1 MLDGG
6 VMQGQSGALR
16 ARFLAPGTR
25 IGRYTIVRRLASGGM
40 AELYLARVEGLR
52 GFEKLVALKLVLPH
66 LADDPDFVSM
76 FLDEARLAATLDHP
90 NVAHVIDVGRFGR
103 DHFFAMEYVHGED
116 LRAVV
121 RRADLAAR
129 VGPEWQGGVPLG
141 CALAIVSGVAAGLHH
156 AHERRGPDGLPLGLV
171 HRDVSPSNVLI
182 TYDGSVKVVDFGIA
196 RVGSQSKATRLGIVK
211 GKAGY
216 MSPEQCRGEP
226 VDRRSDVFGLGILL
240 WELTLGRRLFTA
252 EHDYAAMSKI
262 VFGLV
267 PHPCEVWSEYPPA
280 LADVVMRA
288 LQRDASQRQPS
299 ALAFALELEAF
310 AHAAHLRVTP
320 SALAEFMTTLFGLP
334 PYPSLVD
341 FGDAGTVTDADADED
356 QATRV
361 DPQAPPRREPRRAV
375 GPLVLAAASVAL
387 ALGGVGFGA
396 WAWLD
401 REPARTPDV
410 PAAIV
415 PITVPAIAT
424 APEAAALVVEPEA
437 AVPAEAIDEPL
448 IVEETAGTRP
458 AATVTA
464 SETSPRPSKSRP
476 SKKKP
481 RASSSPPPAEPK
493 RSTSPP
499 PKPRERPNDLFPPS
513 D

>member
-1 MLDGG
+1 MLDEGA
-6 VMQGQSGALR
+6 MQGQSGALR

-121 RRADLAAR
+121 RRA
-129 VGPEWQGGVPLG
+129 EIQGGVPLG
-141 CALAIVSGVAAGLHH
+141 CALAIIAGVAAGLHH
-156 AHERRGPDGLPLGLV
+156 AHERRGSDGLPLGLV
-171 HRDVSPSNVLI
+171 HRDVSPSNVLL

-196 RVGSQSKATRLGIVK
+196 RVGAQSKATRLGVVK
-211 GKAGY
+211 GKSGY

-240 WELTLGRRLFTA
+240 WELTLGRRLFSA

-267 PHPCEVWSEYPPA
+267 PHPREIQPDYPEP
-280 LADVVMRA
+280 LAAIVMRA
-288 LQRDASQRQPS
+288 LQRDADRRQPS

-310 AHAAHLRVTP
+310 AHAAHLRVTA
-320 SALAEFMTTLFGLP
+320 SVLAEFMTTLFGLP
-334 PYPSLVD
+334 PYPSL
-341 FGDAGTVTDADADED
+341 GDHSETMTATHADED
-356 QATRV
+356 DATRV
-361 DPQAPPRREPRRAV
+361 DPHAPPPLPEPRRGRLSA
-375 GPLVLAAASVAL
+375 LVLAGSAAL
-387 ALGGVGFGA
+387 AIGGVAFGA
-396 WAWLD
+396 WAWMD
-401 REPARTPDV
+401 RVAERTPSPAAVLPIAV
-410 PAAIV
+410 PAAV
-415 PITVPAIAT
+415 ESPA
-424 APEAAALVVEPEA
+424 LSSG
-437 AVPAEAIDEPL
+437 AEMPDDADTDDPL
-448 IVEETAGTRP
+448 IVEDAPSGSAREPTR
-458 AATVTA
+458 T
-464 SETSPRPSKSRP
+464 K
-476 SKKKP
+476 KKKP
-481 RASSSPPPAEPK
+481 TRTSTPTATPKSASRPA
-493 RSTSPP
+493 R
-499 PKPRERPNDLFPPS
+499 RERPNDLFPPS

>member
-66 LADDPDFVSM
+66 LA
-76 FLDEARLAATLDHP
+76 TLDHP

-121 RRADLAAR
+121 RRAEL
-129 VGPEWQGGVPLG
+129 QGGMPLG
-141 CALAIVSGVAAGLHH
+141 CALAAVSGVAAGLHH

-196 RVGSQSKATRLGIVK
+196 RVGAQSKATRLGIVK

-267 PHPCEVWSEYPPA
+267 PHPCEVWPEYPPA
-280 LADVVMRA
+280 LAEVVMRA

-341 FGDAGTVTDADADED
+341 FGEAGTVTDADADED

-361 DPQAPPRREPRRAV
+361 DPGAPPRREPRRAV
-375 GPLVLAAASVAL
+375 ASIVMLASSAVL

-401 REPARTPDV
+401 REPVAV
-410 PAAIV
+410 ASAPAAIV
-415 PITVPAIAT
+415 PIAIPAPTVAT
-424 APEAAALVVEPEA
+424 PDAAALVVAPSAPAPEP
-437 AVPAEAIDEPL
+437 VDEPL
-448 IVEETAGTRP
+448 IVDEP
-458 AATVTA
+458 VAAKTDAIAEAREPT
-464 SETSPRPSKSRP
+464 TRPSKSRA
-476 SKKKP
+476 KKKVHTS
-481 RASSSPPPAEPK
+481 ASPPSSPPPEEK
-493 RSTSPP
+493 RPSPRP

>member
-1 MLDGG
+1 M
-6 VMQGQSGALR
+6 R

-66 LADDPDFVSM
+66 LADDPEFVSM

-90 NVAHVIDVGRFGR
+90 NVVHVIDVGRFGR

-116 LRAVV
+116 LRSVV
-121 RRADLAAR
+121 RRAEA
-129 VGPEWQGGVPLG
+129 QGGVPLG

-156 AHERRGPDGLPLGLV
+156 AHERRGPDGLTLGLV
-171 HRDVSPSNVLI
+171 HRDVSPSNVI
-182 TYDGSVKVVDFGIA
+182 VTYDGAVKVVDFGIA
-196 RVGSQSKATRLGIVK
+196 RVGAQSKATRLGVVK

-240 WELTLGRRLFTA
+240 WELTLGRRLFSG

-267 PHPCEVWSEYPPA
+267 PHPREVLADYPEA

-288 LQRDASQRQPS
+288 LQRDADKRQPS

-310 AHAAHLRVTP
+310 AHAAHLRVTT
-320 SALAEFMTTLFGLP
+320 SALAEYMTTLFGLP
-334 PYPSLVD
+334 PYPSLAEL
-341 FGDAGTVTDADADED
+341 GEPQTTTQADED
-356 QATRV
+356 EATRI
-361 DPQAPPRREPRRAV
+361 DPHAPPRPVVKKSAV
-375 GPLVLAAASVAL
+375 SALVLAGSAAL
-387 ALGGVGFGA
+387 AIGGVGFGL
-396 WAWLD
+396 WAWLGRTPVAEAPTASPSGSPAAVD
-401 REPARTPDV
+401 ARAAEGDAPASAAVPELPSDEDAELVVVEDEPARASGADARESSRRKRSQKTSRDRDRGE
-410 PAAIV
+410 PA
-415 PITVPAIAT
+415 
-424 APEAAALVVEPEA
+424 
-437 AVPAEAIDEPL
+437 
-448 IVEETAGTRP
+448 
-458 AATVTA
+458 
-464 SETSPRPSKSRP
+464 
-476 SKKKP
+476 P
-481 RASSSPPPAEPK
+481 RALPVSDPAP
-493 RSTSPP
+493 RRG
-499 PKPRERPNDLFPPS
+499 KPERPNDLFPPS